1 MVWPRCHAW
10 YGSNAVCGTALRMPN
25 TAYGMAPMPPMVWLQ
40 RCPSC
45 VPRDCS
51 WHSVAQPGAARGTSQ
66 PCPWHSVPQ
75 PSPAHGTAR
84 CCPWHSVAHPSAAQ
98 SPASPS
104 GRCPDG
110 WPWAA
115 DPPPPQR
122 VSRVGTSPV
131 QGRGTLPG
139 PPPSDSRHSSWAP
152 PLPADVEAVPET
164 CQRWGGSQ
172 GHRLRL
178 PPVLGGG

>member
-1 MVWPRCHAW
+1 MPRVVWLECCLWHGVAYAQHRLWHGP
-10 YGSNAVCGTALRMPN
+10 NAAH
-25 TAYGMAPMPPMVWLQ
+25 GMAPALPILCPQGLLMAQ
-40 RCPSC
+40 R
-45 VPRDCS
+45 
-51 WHSVAQPGAARGTSQ
+51 
-66 PCPWHSVPQ
+66 
-75 PSPAHGTAR
+75 GTAR
-84 CCPWHSVAHPSAAQ
+84 CCPWHIPALPMAQRATAQPCPWHSAVLPVAQRGTSQ
-98 SPASPS
+98 
-104 GRCPDG
+104 RCPVSCQPLG
-110 WPWAA
+110 AMPRRVGLGLQT
-115 DPPPPQR
+115 PPPPQG

-131 QGRGTLPG
+131 KGRGTLPG